1 MTITYRPGTVEDSHA
16 VYEVFVRALTD
27 YGTRMNVMAIT
38 GGDDPEVLESLW
50 QRRRSMFEFLADIA
64 SAFWVAEQ
72 DGKVVAY
79 ARSIE
84 HDGLQELT
92 EFFVSPDRQSAG
104 VGGELLARAFPQT
117 EARYRT
123 IIATMDERAL
133 YRYMKAGVYG
143 RFPMK
148 YFYRQ
153 AEKVEVP
160 TDLEIVPMDLEA
172 HLQDMHRIDREILSH
187 SREPIHIWIASTR
200 QGFIYK
206 RSGEVVGYG
215 YVGSNSGP
223 FAVLDNR
230 DFPAVL
236 AHAESLLA
244 EQGREFGAEAPL
256 VNTAAIRYFIERKFK
271 IDSFSTIFMS
281 NVPFGKFENYL
292 TFSPEYFL

>member
-1 MTITYRPGTVEDSHA
+1 MTIHYRPGTVEDSHA
-16 VYEVFVRALTD
+16 IFQVFTQSLID

-38 GGDDPEVLESLW
+38 GGNDPVVLESLW

-72 DGKVVAY
+72 GGEVIAY

-84 HDGLQELT
+84 HDGMQELT
-92 EFFVSPDRQSAG
+92 EFFVAPDQQSAG
-104 VGGELLARAFPQT
+104 VGRELLSRAFPAT
-117 EARYRT
+117 SARYRT

-153 AEKVEVP
+153 AEKVDVQ
-160 TDLEIVPMDLEA
+160 TDLEIEPLNPDTHMQDL
-172 HLQDMHRIDREILSH
+172 HRVDRQVLSH
-187 SREPIHIWIASTR
+187 TREPIHRWIASTR
-200 QGFIYK
+200 QGFVYRRI
-206 RSGEVVGYG
+206 GNVIGYG

-223 FAVLDNR
+223 FALLDDR
-230 DFPAVL
+230 DFPAIL

-271 IDSFSTIFMS
+271 IDSFSTVFMS
-281 NVPFGKFENYL
+281 NVPFGRFENYL
-292 TFSPEYFL
+292 TYSPEFFL

>member
-1 MTITYRPGTVEDSHA
+1 MTIHYRPGTVEDSHA
-16 VYEVFVRALTD
+16 IFQVFTQSLID

-38 GGDDPEVLESLW
+38 GGNDPVVLESLW

-72 DGKVVAY
+72 GGEVIAY

-92 EFFVSPDRQSAG
+92 EFFVAPHQQSAG
-104 VGGELLARAFPQT
+104 VGSELLSRAFPAT
-117 EARYRT
+117 GARYRT

-153 AEKVEVP
+153 AEKVDVQ
-160 TDLEIVPMDLEA
+160 TDLEIEPLNPDTHMQDLHRVDRQVLA
-172 HLQDMHRIDREILSH
+172 HT
-187 SREPIHIWIASTR
+187 REPIHRWTASTR
-200 QGFIYK
+200 QGFVYR
-206 RSGEVVGYG
+206 RSGNVIGYG

-223 FAVLDNR
+223 FALLDGR
-230 DFPAVL
+230 DFPAIL

-256 VNTAAIRYFIERKFK
+256 VNTAAIRYFIDRKFK
-271 IDSFSTIFMS
+271 IDSFSTVFMS
-281 NVPFGKFENYL
+281 NVPFGRFENYL
-292 TFSPEYFL
+292 TYSPEFFL